1 MTPLIE
7 TKKLTHIYSEGTPFE
22 HVAVKDVDFTA
33 SRGEFIGIIGHTGS
47 GKSTFVQHLNGLLK
61 PTSGSVLVEGEEI
74 FSSAARTRQVR
85 SKVGLVFQ
93 YPEYQ
98 LFEETVRADIAYGP
112 KNMKLSKEEIEQRV
126 LEAADFVGLDPEL
139 LDKSPFD
146 LSGGQKRRAAIAGVI
161 AMRPDVLILDEP
173 TAGLDPR
180 GREEIIF
187 NIRRYHTAV
196 NGTVIYITHSMED
209 IARFATRL
217 VVFNKG
223 SIAMDGEPAQVFR
236 HVEELESMGLTVP
249 SVTKVMSLL
258 KARGI
263 PVEEGVTASR
273 ARHMYR
279 LFNEAAKIVKT
290 IDPSRPVAMC
300 NGDLV
305 FLDIIVEE
313 CKDIDIF
320 GVNSYR
326 GDSFDT
332 LFQVVK
338 EKYGKP
344 LMFTEFG
351 ADAFEEIVFDDAK
364 YDSLCMDLRGRRLW
378 DSAEEESEP

>member
-7 TKKLTHIYSEGTPFE
+7 TKKLTHIYSAGTPFE
-22 HVAVKDVDFTA
+22 HVAVKDVDFA
-33 SRGEFIGIIGHTGS
+33 AYRGEFIGIIGHTGS

-61 PTSGSVLVEGEEI
+61 PTSGSVLVEGEEL
-74 FSSAARTRQVR
+74 FGSAARVRQVR

-112 KNMKLSKEEIEQRV
+112 KNMKLGSDEIEQRV
-126 LEAADFVGLDPEL
+126 LEAAGFVGLEPEM

-161 AMRPDVLILDEP
+161 AMRPDVVILDEP

-180 GREEIIF
+180 GREEIIS
-187 NIRRYHTAV
+187 NIRRYHAAV

-223 SIAMDGEPAQVFR
+223 RIAMDDAPSQVFR
-236 HVEELESMGLTVP
+236 RVEELESMGLTVP

-258 KARGI
+258 KQRGL
-263 PVEEGVTASR
+263 PLEEGVYTVDKA
-273 ARHMYR
+273 
-279 LFNEAAKIVKT
+279 
-290 IDPSRPVAMC
+290 
-300 NGDLV
+300 
-305 FLDIIVEE
+305 VE
-313 CKDIDIF
+313 
-320 GVNSYR
+320 V
-326 GDSFDT
+326 
-332 LFQVVK
+332 L
-338 EKYGKP
+338 
-344 LMFTEFG
+344 
-351 ADAFEEIVFDDAK
+351 
-364 YDSLCMDLRGRRLW
+364 LRGKGGG
-378 DSAEEESEP
+378 AGA